1 MFNYT
6 MAMYYFYRVP
16 STTFRHPP
24 SKAEQSRNQ
33 ANKTERSKKQEDGP
47 VCCCPPPEV
56 RAMYNMP

>member
-6 MAMYYFYRVP
+6 MAMNYFYRVP
-16 STTFRHPP
+16 TFEPP
-24 SKAEQSRNQ
+24 SSKAEQSRNQ
-33 ANKTERSKKQEDGP
+33 ANKTERSNKQEDGP